1 MRHREL
7 TIKLAAMAA
16 GMFFFGFALVPLYDV
31 FCDLTG
37 FGGRTAATAA
47 DVEEKVDAA
56 RTVRVEFVASLGPT
70 APFEFRPN
78 VSSMEVHPGQIVATS
93 FHARNLTAR
102 HATAQAV
109 PSIAPG
115 LAAQHFKKI
124 ECFCFTEQVFGP
136 GEGREMDVRFLID
149 PSLPAHFDTVT
160 LSYTFYAAAK

>member
-16 GMFFFGFALVPLYDV
+16 GMVFFGFALVPLYDV

-47 DVEEKVDAA
+47 VVEEKVDAA

-78 VSSMEVHPGQIVATS
+78 VSSMEVHPGQLVATS

-109 PSIAPG
+109 PTLAPG
-115 LAAQHFKKI
+115 LAAESVQKN
-124 ECFCFTEQVFGP
+124 G
-136 GEGREMDVRFLID
+136 
-149 PSLPAHFDTVT
+149 
-160 LSYTFYAAAK
+160 